1 MALGHSLDARQP
13 FLPQA
18 IELDGGP
25 HVTQA
30 IRGNLTMT
38 SLLEQPVHVQS
49 SDPMALGRLD
59 AEGFAIEIKIETA
72 GGAITSTHPLKKQ
85 MPPPIPVWLPGEPA
99 AH

>member
-72 GGAITSTHPLKKQ
+72 GGAITSTHPLKHQ
-85 MPPPIPVWLPGEPA
+85 LLRHIPVWVHARPRG
-99 AH
+99 H